1 MQNVKETLIN
11 YIKENED
18 KFYRIAFS
26 YSENEEAALDIVQE
40 SIVKSL
46 NHINKLKNEEYVK
59 TWFYRILINECLQ
72 YIKKNKR
79 IITYES
85 QEIENKIE
93 WNDDIS
99 INGIDMYKYI
109 QRLNKKLRTVIILRY
124 FEDMKIEEIAKIFT
138 VKEVKEE
145 DSTKLINAKIPALE
159 NTGNTDLEKRINYEI
174 MLKINEILEEAE
186 ERAAEYKNVF
196 LQYRY

>member
-26 YSENEEAALDIVQE
+26 YSKNEDAALDIVQE
-40 SIVKSL
+40 AIVKSL

-109 QRLNKKLRTVIILRY
+109 QNLNKNLRTVIILRY
-124 FEDMKIEEIAKIFT
+124 FEDMKIEEIAKITKTNINT
-138 VKEVKEE
+138 VKSRLYK
-145 DSTKLINAKIPALE
+145 ALE
-159 NTGNTDLEKRINYEI
+159 I
-174 MLKINEILEEAE
+174 LKKSIKDI
-186 ERAAEYKNVF
+186 
-196 LQYRY
+196 

>member
-26 YSENEEAALDIVQE
+26 YSKNEDAALDIVQE
-40 SIVKSL
+40 AIVKSL
-46 NHINKLKNEEYVK
+46 NHINKLKKEEYVK

-109 QRLNKKLRTVIILRY
+109 QNLNKNLRTVIILRY
-124 FEDMKIEEIAKIFT
+124 FEDMKIEEIAKITKTNIST
-138 VKEVKEE
+138 VKSRLYK
-145 DSTKLINAKIPALE
+145 ALE
-159 NTGNTDLEKRINYEI
+159 I
-174 MLKINEILEEAE
+174 LKNSIEDI
-186 ERAAEYKNVF
+186 
-196 LQYRY
+196 

>member
-11 YIKENED
+11 YIKENGD

-26 YSENEEAALDIVQE
+26 YSKNEDAALDIVQE
-40 SIVKSL
+40 AIVKSL
-46 NHINKLKNEEYVK
+46 NHINKLKKEEYVK

-109 QRLNKKLRTVIILRY
+109 QNLNKKLRTVIILRY
-124 FEDMKIEEIAKIFT
+124 FEDMKIEEIAKITKTNVST
-138 VKEVKEE
+138 VKSRLYK
-145 DSTKLINAKIPALE
+145 ALE
-159 NTGNTDLEKRINYEI
+159 I
-174 MLKINEILEEAE
+174 LKNSIEDI
-186 ERAAEYKNVF
+186 
-196 LQYRY
+196 